1 MQRSLFALAALAL
14 PVGAAFAGP
23 ARVAQDPPPP
33 TGDDAQSPRLI
44 AVRDADRLIALYE
57 DAHGGREA
65 LQDLEIV
72 EFSVKPSSFD
82 ADGKEIVDPQPL
94 HVEVLLRGNP
104 RMVRLE
110 EVDNGKQLVRLD
122 DGGTG
127 EARVW
132 VDGEEIV
139 DEENLVRQT
148 LVDRSRAEASQF
160 LALLDLLYR
169 PTSPDLKMKFEG
181 IKRRHRDG
189 ELIEYV
195 ATWME
200 FAPHRHVYSP
210 FRVFYNPSTRLVDR
224 IDTFDMKTFMRVGS
238 MELRDYVD
246 LGGIKFPTRV
256 VFRDV
261 VHERPV
267 KAWTLET
274 PQVNPP
280 IDRARFSSL
289 GQG

>member
-1 MQRSLFALAALAL
+1 MQRPLLALAALAL
-14 PVGAAFAGP
+14 PLGAAFAGP
-23 ARVAQDPPPP
+23 ARVAQDPPPQS
-33 TGDDAQSPRLI
+33 GDDAESPRLI

-57 DAHGGREA
+57 DAHGGHEA
-65 LQDLEIV
+65 LQDVEIL

-94 HVEVLLRGNP
+94 HVEMLLRGNP

-110 EVDNGKQLVRLD
+110 EVDDGKQLVRLAD
-122 DGGTG
+122 GTG
-127 EARVW
+127 EGRVW
-132 VDGEEIV
+132 VDGEEVV
-139 DEENLVRQT
+139 DEESLVRQT

-169 PTSPDLKMKFEG
+169 PTSPDLRMKFEG

-224 IDTFDMKTFMRVGS
+224 IDTFDMKTLLRVGS

-261 VHERPV
+261 VHERPI